1 MKIDPVMSDLF
12 DTDDENEKETPS
24 ASFEYQEEKKNV
36 FKNLV
41 TDSFTAMQTSFDYLL
56 KTIERNPDR
65 IIFAG
70 DKIIILG
77 KLATY
82 SVPLD
87 GLIQRMRNPYAGGS
101 GLNATTA
108 TFKGKLDGKETSV
121 CIQPDHQNVAN
132 LPGCDVLDSYF
143 LMLLNDDKFIQQER
157 HGPLR
162 HSLLNLYG
170 LSASPA
176 SEALKEFFD
185 VTMDATYIPGE
196 NVVEIKG
203 TNGWKWR
210 MSDGNPLVKGFTIWF
225 KKPRQRAWKQVVPD
239 TIEFEYAYHYEDVFS
254 ILELL
259 SDSPRVLVEDE
270 TYASDGYFRKMVAP
284 HYSPLEKRLIAD
296 ENNEREGAES

>member
-1 MKIDPVMSDLF
+1 MSDLF
-12 DTDDENEKETPS
+12 GMDDEGEKETPS
-24 ASFEYQEEKKNV
+24 ASSEYQEEKQSV

-41 TDSFTAMQTSFDYLL
+41 NDSFTAMQTSFDYLL

-65 IIFAG
+65 IIFG
-70 DKIIILG
+70 VDKIIILG
-77 KLATY
+77 NLATY
-82 SVPLD
+82 SIPLE
-87 GLIQRMRNPYAGGS
+87 GLIQRMRNPYAGGT

-108 TFKGKLDGKETSV
+108 TFKGKLDGKEASV
-121 CIQPDHQNVAN
+121 CIQPDHRNVAN

-143 LMLLNDDKFIQQER
+143 LMLLNDNKFIQQER

-162 HSLLNLYG
+162 HALLNLYG

-176 SEALKEFFD
+176 SAAFKEFLD
-185 VTMDATYIPGE
+185 VTMDATYIPEE
-196 NVVEIKG
+196 NMVEIKG

-225 KKPRQRAWKQVVPD
+225 KKPRQRAWKKVVQD
-239 TIEFEYAYHYEDVFS
+239 TVEFEYAYHYDDVFS
-254 ILELL
+254 VLELL

-270 TYASDGYFRKMVAP
+270 TYASDGYFRKMVGP

-296 ENNEREGAES
+296 ENDERNSAES

>member
-1 MKIDPVMSDLF
+1 MKIDPDMSDLF

-239 TIEFEYAYHYEDVFS
+239 TVEFEYAYHYEDVFS

>member
-1 MKIDPVMSDLF
+1 MKIDPDMSDLF

-296 ENNEREGAES
+296 ENNEPEGAES